1 MEKDLETS
9 AKWFS
14 LLKDHFVGHQ
24 DFLTIVV
31 ADWDKNKV
39 QHAQIGEKIIQLDNR
54 QEERLTLLMSPSYQ
68 ELAMKEEALAKLH
81 VVVQE
86 TKEAKQPS
94 IATRE
99 ASSFLEPFS
108 RSFR

>member
-1 MEKDLETS
+1 M
-9 AKWFS
+9 
-14 LLKDHFVGHQ
+14 
-24 DFLTIVV
+24 
-31 ADWDKNKV
+31 ADWNNGKLQLV
-39 QHAQIGEKIIQLDNR
+39 QTGEKVIQWDNW
-54 QEERLTLLMSPSYQ
+54 QGERFTQMMAQLHQ
-68 ELAMKEEALAKLH
+68 ELAEKEEALAKLQ